1 MQGRN
6 KQTLEV
12 VAIKKVLQ
20 DPKYKNRE
28 YEILKELNH
37 PNVLRMKDAF
47 FTQEK
52 NQEFLN
58 VIMDYFPET
67 AYSIIKKHNRKSPVP

>member
-1 MQGRN
+1 VEPSASYTRYQPIYTQGRN
-6 KQTLEV
+6 RQTLEII
-12 VAIKKVLQ
+12 AIKKVLQ

-37 PNVLRMKDAF
+37 PNVLKMKDAF

-52 NQEFLN
+52 GQ
-58 VIMDYFPET
+58 
-67 AYSIIKKHNRKSPVP
+67 